1 MRLELGSIM
10 FEFGEKHPDY
20 DVRVFN
26 EREVR
31 AAAGIVFL
39 FAFIAF
45 MNGWLTGNNEP
56 TKLMVTAFLVEF
68 FIRIFINP
76 KYAPSMIIARW
87 FVNNQTPEYIGAPQ
101 KRWAWTIGFVLALV
115 MFYLVVLND
124 VRGPVNILTC
134 VLCSGLLFFES
145 VFGICIGCKLYN
157 LFYKKQAKYCPGSV
171 CDSSQE
177 RHEIQKINYSQMAVV
192 VLFISGVIWGPA
204 IATNPK
210 VAQTEVTEKDCVV
223 PQFAID
229 MGHEE
234 KWKQHHDC
242 Q

>member
-134 VLCSGLLFFES
+134 VLCLGLLFLNRS
-145 VFGICIGCKLYN
+145 LVF
-157 LFYKKQAKYCPGSV
+157 A
-171 CDSSQE
+171 
-177 RHEIQKINYSQMAVV
+177 
-192 VLFISGVIWGPA
+192 
-204 IATNPK
+204 
-210 VAQTEVTEKDCVV
+210 
-223 PQFAID
+223 
-229 MGHEE
+229 
-234 KWKQHHDC
+234 
-242 Q
+242 